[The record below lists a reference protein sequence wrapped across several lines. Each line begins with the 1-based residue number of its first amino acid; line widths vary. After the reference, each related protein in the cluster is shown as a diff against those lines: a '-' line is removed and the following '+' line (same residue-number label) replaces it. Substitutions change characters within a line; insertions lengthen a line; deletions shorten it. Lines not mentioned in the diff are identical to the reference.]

1 MFSRRD
7 MLAATAV
14 GGAVTAATMTTANA
28 TPVKSD
34 IGFGNPND
42 PPQGAINAKN
52 PRSISDPG
60 PQNPAIRDQF
70 PGAFSPPATDVGSM
84 PLSWASFNNAPRCI
98 QNGGWARQVTQDSFA
113 VADTISGVNMRD
125 AAHGRRADAVECRVG
140 TWDGAVGSTIPQAD
154 CVARVRHQRRPIQ
167 FIQMQGGLSNLVE
180 REVVGA
186 SAVLFIVWP
195 QYSADRGTIACFA
208 VGLWVDGPEQK

>member
-14 GGAVTAATMTTANA
+14 GGAMTAASMTTAEA
-28 TPVKSD
+28 APVKSD
-34 IGFGNPND
+34 ISFGNPND

-84 PLSWASFNNAPRCI
+84 PLSWASFNNAPRAHPEWRL
-98 QNGGWARQVTQDSFA
+98 GAPGDARLLRGCGHHLRRQH
-113 VADTISGVNMRD
+113 
-125 AAHGRRADAVECRVG
+125 AA
-140 TWDGAVGSTIPQAD
+140 
-154 CVARVRHQRRPIQ
+154 
-167 FIQMQGGLSNLVE
+167 
-180 REVVGA
+180 
-186 SAVLFIVWP
+186 
-195 QYSADRGTIACFA
+195 
-208 VGLWVDGPEQK
+208 

>member
-14 GGAVTAATMTTANA
+14 GGVMTAATMTTADAA

-34 IGFGNPND
+34 ISFGNPND

-52 PRSISDPG
+52 PRSVSDPG

-84 PLSWASFNNAPRCI
+84 PLSWASFNNAPRRI

-113 VADTISGVNMRD
+113 VADIISGD
-125 AAHGRRADAVECRVG
+125 LIARRRKLAECASTHRLLTMFAFRENAEVG
-140 TWDGAVGSTIPQAD
+140 GLIGWA
-154 CVARVRHQRRPIQ
+154 ARVADLSTRTALFVDPILKGARPPNCP
-167 FIQMQGGLSNLVE
+167 SSSS
-180 REVVGA
+180 R
-186 SAVLFIVWP
+186 P
-195 QYSADRGTIACFA
+195 
-208 VGLWVDGPEQK
+208 